1 MTIIDENI
9 TVVGIQKKCGRSN
22 YIKTAVKADRGP
34 SDIRLHV
41 KRCVVLRFQNSKK
54 KKK

>member
-1 MTIIDENI
+1 MRTFQWWEYK
-9 TVVGIQKKCGRSN
+9 KKCGRSN

-41 KRCVVLRFQNSKK
+41 ERCVVLRFQSSKRIK
-54 KKK
+54 